1 MCSVIEIKNSDEYY
15 IHYHSPESLEP
26 GSMAAI
32 AAEKPGTGNKIPGD
46 GDKIP
51 GNGDKIPEEP
61 VTSTTTPKRFLEDG
75 ASSEDGT
82 SGHQSDK
89 DFSTLR

>member
-26 GSMAAI
+26 SSMAA
-32 AAEKPGTGNKIPGD
+32 AAASTADPKAAA

-51 GNGDKIPEEP
+51 GEGP
-61 VTSTTTPKRFLEDG
+61 VTPKRFVEDG

-82 SGHQSDK
+82 SGRDGDRFQNHYK
-89 DFSTLR
+89 GT